1 MDGKLIVIANETYTS
16 ALVLQS
22 YLESNGIKCY
32 LKNVN
37 LVQPNVSDNVKVQI
51 SETDAEKAIKLLAEY
66 QQERVKGEALPRK
79 ILVPIDFS
87 EHSRN
92 AAFFALKVANIYKAE
107 VKILHVFN
115 SPIVDMIPF
124 TDAASIQIDVDISYQ
139 ILQKTAKEN
148 LIKFFNKLRSNADQN
163 DMKNL
168 KIGYSLREGFAA
180 YGIIDMCKRY
190 KPGMVIMGT
199 KSEGFRS
206 TELVGSIAAEVGKET
221 KIPILVIPEKANL
234 KDIAEV
240 KNVLYATR
248 FDDNDFIAIRKL
260 MTILS
265 GFHVKLVCANV
276 TDDPENRIAQAKM
289 SNLKE
294 YAKKTF
300 KKSQIDFEIIR
311 GKSAS
316 EGFRDYIAVKDIDLM
331 AITLHKR
338 SILERIF
345 NPSLTRKM
353 LSEADVPLLIFSE

>member
-1 MDGKLIVIANETYTS
+1 MDNKLIEIANETYTS

-51 SETDAEKAIKLLAEY
+51 AETNAEKAIKLLAAY
-66 QQERVKGEALPRK
+66 RLERVKGEALPRK

-87 EHSRN
+87 EHSKN
-92 AAFFALKVANIYKAE
+92 AAFFALKLAKIYNAE
-107 VKILHVFN
+107 VKLLHVFN

-148 LIKFFNKLRSNADQN
+148 LIKFFNKLRSYADEN
-163 DMKNL
+163 NMKNL

-206 TELVGSIAAEVGKET
+206 TELVGSIAAEVVKDT
-221 KIPILVIPEKANL
+221 SIPILVIPEGANL
-234 KDIAEV
+234 KDIEEV
-240 KNVLYATR
+240 KKVLYATR

-260 MTILS
+260 VTILS
-265 GFHVKLVCANV
+265 GFSVNLICTNIS
-276 TDDPENRIAQAKM
+276 DDPENKITQAKM
-289 SNLKE
+289 SNLKD

-300 KKSQIDFEIIR
+300 KKTPIEFEMIK
-311 GKSAS
+311 GKNTA
-316 EGFRDYIAVKDIDLM
+316 EGFKNYIAGKDIDLM
-331 AITLHKR
+331 AVTLHKR